1 MIARKVEPDTGALER
16 FDVVVIGGGP
26 AGATAAY
33 ESARRGHRT
42 LLLDRAGRIKPCGGA
57 VPPQLV
63 SDFEIPPELIVA
75 QISAARMVAPSGRH
89 VDMPVGNG
97 FVGMV
102 DREQFDEWLRER
114 AVLGGCERRTGTFQQ
129 LDRDDDGTAVIRYAA
144 GASRFGN
151 PEAVRARMVIGADG
165 ALSGVARQEIPGA
178 KAARHV
184 FAYHEI
190 VRSPEPGEQGG
201 DSDAFDGTRCDVYYQ
216 GQLSPD
222 FYAWIFPHGA
232 TTSVGTGSLQ
242 KGFGLRAAVAQLRAS
257 TNLTD
262 AKTLRREGAPI
273 PLMPLPRWDNGRD
286 VVIAG
291 DAAGVVAPA
300 SGEGI
305 FYAMTGGRYAAEAVS
320 KALGARSAG
329 EASRA
334 LRAYRRRYMAE
345 HGQVFRILGIMQRF
359 WYSSDA
365 RRERFVAICR
375 DRDVQKLTF
384 DAYMRKRLIRARPL
398 AHLRIFV
405 KNIAHLTG
413 LARA

>member
-1 MIARKVEPDTGALER
+1 MKSEPAAALES

-33 ESARRGHRT
+33 ESAKRGHRT

-57 VPPQLV
+57 VPPQLI
-63 SDFEIPPELIVA
+63 SNFEIPPELIVA
-75 QISAARMVAPSGRH
+75 QISAARIIAPSGKH
-89 VDMPVGNG
+89 VTMPVGNG

-102 DREQFDEWLRER
+102 DREQFDEWLRVR
-114 AVLGGCERRTGTFQQ
+114 AVQGGAERRTGTFQQ
-129 LDRDDDGTAVIRYAA
+129 LDRDDDGTAIIRYAS
-144 GASRFGN
+144 GSSRFGI
-151 PEAVRARMVIGADG
+151 PDAVRARMVIGADG

-190 VRSPEPGEQGG
+190 VRSPLPQ
-201 DSDAFDGTRCDVYYQ
+201 DVDATSDAFDGKRCDVYYQ

-232 TTSVGTGSLQ
+232 TTSVGTGSFQ
-242 KGFGLRAAVAQLRAS
+242 KGFGLRAAVAQLRAD
-257 TNLTD
+257 TQLTD
-262 AKTLRREGAPI
+262 AATLRREGAPI
-273 PLMPLPRWDNGRD
+273 PLAPLPRWDNGRD

-320 KALGARSAG
+320 DALALTSARDIARVLS
-329 EASRA
+329 S
-334 LRAYRRRYMAE
+334 YRRRYMAE
-345 HGQVFRILGIMQRF
+345 YGQVFRILGIMQRF

-375 DRDVQKLTF
+375 DRDVQRLTF
-384 DAYMRKRLIRARPL
+384 DAYMQKKLIRAKPI
-398 AHLRIFV
+398 AHLRIFL

-413 LARA
+413 LVRA